1 MTSVFKNVLT
11 TSIGTTPATV
21 LTSNAA
27 ATTTVI
33 GLSLTN
39 TTSDVVLVSIQLNDT
54 IASTSAYYIKNVPVP
69 SNQSLRV
76 VTGGEKLILGP
87 STTVVVTSNSSSSID
102 LVMSWVEIS

>member
-1 MTSVFKNVLT
+1 MTSVFKNAL
-11 TSIGTTPATV
+11 SANIGTTPVTV
-21 LTSNAA
+21 LTTNSA

-39 TTSDVVLVSIQLNDT
+39 VTEDGVTVSIQLNDT
-54 IASTSAYYIKNVPVP
+54 IEETSAYFIKNVPVP
-69 SNQSLRV
+69 SNQSLRI

-87 STTVVVTSNSSSSID
+87 STTVVASANTDESID

>member
-11 TSIGTTPATV
+11 TSIGTTPTTV